1 MDPHRK
7 ILLGVVPSIL
17 KLLYVVNS
25 FFFFLILL
33 TRMGL
38 GMYVYGFGQA
48 CSISNGFGATKLGP
62 FLEVRQFP
70 RTFDLGGHIKTLVNQ
85 RLTW

>member
-1 MDPHRK
+1 
-7 ILLGVVPSIL
+7 
-17 KLLYVVNS
+17 
-25 FFFFLILL
+25 
-33 TRMGL
+33 MGL